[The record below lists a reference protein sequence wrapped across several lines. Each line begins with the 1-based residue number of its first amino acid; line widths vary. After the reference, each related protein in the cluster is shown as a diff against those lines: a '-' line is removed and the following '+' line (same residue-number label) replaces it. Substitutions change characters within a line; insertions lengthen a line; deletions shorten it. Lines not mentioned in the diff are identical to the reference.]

1 MPVYALSDEIVFP
14 NPELANEIGLL
25 AVGGDL
31 SLKRLLLAY
40 SQGIFP
46 WYSDDDPIM
55 WWSPDP
61 RMVLFPEKLK
71 LSKSLQ
77 QSIKNKEYEVKFDTN
92 FREVIENCSKTV
104 RKDQDGTWITQ
115 EMKDAYL
122 DLYESGFAHS
132 VETYYNDKLAG
143 GLYGISLGRAF
154 FGESM
159 FYRERDASKIAL
171 YYLVQKIKE
180 WDFHF
185 IDTQVE
191 TQHLKS
197 LGAIN
202 IKRSKFFS
210 LLKKSLNYPTLK
222 GKW

>member
-1 MPVYALSDEIVFP
+1 MPVYALTDELTFP
-14 NPELANEIGLL
+14 DPELANDIGLL

-31 SLKRLLLAY
+31 SIKRLLLAY
-40 SQGIFP
+40 SNGIFP
-46 WYSDDDPIM
+46 WYSEDDPIM

-71 LSKSLQ
+71 ISKSLRQ
-77 QSIKNKEYEVKFDTN
+77 ILKSKNYEVRFDSN
-92 FREVIENCSKTV
+92 FEDVIENCSKTM
-104 RKDQDGTWITQ
+104 RKGQDGTWITE
-115 EMKDAYL
+115 EMKDAYIRL
-122 DLYESGFAHS
+122 HESGYAHS
-132 VETYYNDKLAG
+132 AETYINGKLAG
-143 GLYGISLGRAF
+143 GLYGVSLGRAF

-159 FYRERDASKIAL
+159 FYKKSDASKIAFCF
-171 YYLVQKIKE
+171 LVERVKE

-202 IKRSKFFS
+202 VSRKEFLT
-210 LLKKSLNYPTLK
+210 LLNKTLNYPTIK

>member
-1 MPVYALSDEIVFP
+1 MPVYALTDELIFP
-14 NPELANEIGLL
+14 NPELANDIGLL

-31 SLKRLLLAY
+31 SIKRLLLAY
-40 SQGIFP
+40 SNGIFP
-46 WYSDDDPIM
+46 WYSEDDPIM

-71 LSKSLQ
+71 ISKSLSQ
-77 QSIKNKEYEVKFDTN
+77 TLKNKNYEVRFDSN
-92 FREVIENCSKTV
+92 FEEVIENCSKTM
-104 RKDQDGTWITQ
+104 RKGQDGTWITE
-115 EMKDAYL
+115 EMKNAYIQL
-122 DLYESGFAHS
+122 HESGYAHS
-132 VETYYNDKLAG
+132 VETYINGKLAG

-159 FYRERDASKIAL
+159 FYKESGASKIAFCF
-171 YYLVQKIKE
+171 LVERVKE
-180 WDFHF
+180 WDFYF

-202 IKRSKFFS
+202 ISRKEFLP
-210 LLKKSLNYPTLK
+210 LLNKTLNYPTIK

>member
-14 NPELANEIGLL
+14 DPELANEIGLL
-25 AVGGDL
+25 AIGGDL
-31 SLKRLLLAY
+31 SIERLLLAY
-40 SQGIFP
+40 SNGIFP
-46 WYSDDDPIM
+46 WYSEDDPIM

-61 RMVLFPEKLK
+61 RMVLFLEKLK

-77 QSIKNKEYEVKFDTN
+77 QSLNNKEYEVKFDTN
-92 FREVIENCSKTV
+92 FKEVIENCSKTV
-104 RKDQDGTWITQ
+104 RKDQEGTWITQ

-122 DLYESGFAHS
+122 DLHESGFAHS
-132 VETYYNDKLAG
+132 VETYYNGKLAG

-191 TQHLKS
+191 TEHLKS

-202 IKRSKFFS
+202 IKRSKFLS

>member
-1 MPVYALSDEIVFP
+1 MPVYALSDEIIFP
-14 NPELANEIGLL
+14 DPELANDIGLL

-46 WYSDDDPIM
+46 WYSEEDPIM
-55 WWSPDP
+55 WWSPNP

-77 QSIKNKEYEVKFDTN
+77 QTIKNKEYEVKFDTN
-92 FREVIENCSKTV
+92 FKEVIENCSKSV
-104 RKDQDGTWITQ
+104 RKDQKGTWITP
-115 EMKDAYL
+115 EMKNAYL
-122 DLYESGFAHS
+122 DLHESGFAHS
-132 VETYYNDKLAG
+132 VETYYNGKLAG

-171 YYLVQKIKE
+171 YHLVQKTKE

-202 IKRSKFFS
+202 MNRTKFLS
-210 LLKKSLNYPTLK
+210 LLKKSLNYSTIK

>member
-1 MPVYALSDEIVFP
+1 MPVYALTDELIFP
-14 NPELANEIGLL
+14 NPELANDIGLL

-31 SLKRLLLAY
+31 SIKRLLLAY
-40 SQGIFP
+40 SHGIFP
-46 WYSDDDPIM
+46 WYSKDDPIM

-71 LSKSLQ
+71 ISKSLSQ
-77 QSIKNKEYEVKFDTN
+77 TLKNKNYEVRFDSN
-92 FREVIENCSKTV
+92 FEEVIENCSKTM
-104 RKDQDGTWITQ
+104 RKGQDGTWITE
-115 EMKDAYL
+115 EMKNAYIQL
-122 DLYESGFAHS
+122 HESGYAHS
-132 VETYYNDKLAG
+132 VETYIDGKLAG

-159 FYRERDASKIAL
+159 FYKESGASKIAFCF
-171 YYLVQKIKE
+171 LVERVKE
-180 WDFHF
+180 WDFYF

-202 IKRSKFFS
+202 ISRKEFLP
-210 LLKKSLNYPTLK
+210 LLNKTLNYPTIK

>member
-14 NPELANEIGLL
+14 DPELANEIGLL
-25 AVGGDL
+25 AIGGDL
-31 SLKRLLLAY
+31 SIERLLLAY
-40 SQGIFP
+40 SNGIFP
-46 WYSDDDPIM
+46 WYSEDDPIM

-77 QSIKNKEYEVKFDTN
+77 QRIKNKEYEVKFDTN
-92 FREVIENCSKTV
+92 FKEVIENCSKTV
-104 RKDQDGTWITQ
+104 RKDQEGTWITQ

-122 DLYESGFAHS
+122 DLHESGFAHS

-171 YYLVQKIKE
+171 YHLVQKIKE
-180 WDFHF
+180 WGFHF

-202 IKRSKFFS
+202 IKRSKFLS

>member
-1 MPVYALSDEIVFP
+1 MPVYALTDELIFP
-14 NPELANEIGLL
+14 NPELANDIGLL

-31 SLKRLLLAY
+31 SIKRLLLAY
-40 SQGIFP
+40 SHGIFP
-46 WYSDDDPIM
+46 WYSKDDPIM

-71 LSKSLQ
+71 ISKSLRQ
-77 QSIKNKEYEVKFDTN
+77 TLKNKNYEVRFDSN
-92 FREVIENCSKTV
+92 FEEVIENCSKTM
-104 RKDQDGTWITQ
+104 RKGQDGTWITE
-115 EMKDAYL
+115 EMKNAYIQL
-122 DLYESGFAHS
+122 HESGYAHS
-132 VETYYNDKLAG
+132 VETYINGKLAG

-159 FYRERDASKIAL
+159 FYKESGASKIAFCF
-171 YYLVQKIKE
+171 LVERAKE

-202 IKRSKFFS
+202 ISRKEFLP
-210 LLKKSLNYPTLK
+210 LLNKTLNYPTIK

>member
-14 NPELANEIGLL
+14 DPELANEIGLL
-25 AVGGDL
+25 AIGGDL
-31 SLKRLLLAY
+31 SIERLLLAY
-40 SQGIFP
+40 SNGIFP
-46 WYSDDDPIM
+46 WYSEDDPIM

-92 FREVIENCSKTV
+92 FKEVIENCSKTV
-104 RKDQDGTWITQ
+104 RKDQEGTWITT
-115 EMKDAYL
+115 EMKNAYL
-122 DLYESGFAHS
+122 DLHESGFAHS
-132 VETYYNDKLAG
+132 VETYYNGKLAG
-143 GLYGISLGRAF
+143 GLYGISSGRAF

-202 IKRSKFFS
+202 IKRSKFLS